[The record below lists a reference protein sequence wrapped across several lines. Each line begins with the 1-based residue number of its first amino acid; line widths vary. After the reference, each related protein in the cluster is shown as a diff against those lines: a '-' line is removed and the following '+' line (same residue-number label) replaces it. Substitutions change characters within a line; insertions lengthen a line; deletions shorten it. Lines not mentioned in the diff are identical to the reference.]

1 MLAFGHMLNGTPIN
15 SCSGFIFLLLILNIT
30 VMKTNCLLIVLV
42 ALMVVACSDKSQV
55 SPEKGEMVRLEA
67 PAGAVRDYVETDAY
81 LDFDVQALVYKAI
94 NPSSRSVEVTP
105 DDVAKS
111 KAAVYRFYKHVKVRD
126 GLLRCSL
133 KNGAEINVSDR
144 VFKAFMDNIDELNEQ
159 MQALYDQGD
168 SVDISDP
175 TEEYLNSLLD

>member
-1 MLAFGHMLNGTPIN
+1 MKLIRN
-15 SCSGFIFLLLILNIT
+15 LLLL
-30 VMKTNCLLIVLV
+30 VMFSLCT
-42 ALMVVACSDKSQV
+42 VACSSK
-55 SPEKGEMVRLEA
+55 PEEVASFEEIVRLEA
-67 PAGAVRDYVETDAY
+67 PAGAVRDYVESDAY

-144 VFKAFMDNIDELNEQ
+144 VFKAFMDNIDEMNEQ

-168 SVDISDP
+168 SVDVSDP